1 MKNSNWNNAGPA
13 QFLLWDFLND
23 ALTRPIAW
31 NTLQPL
37 VFNGPFGG
45 SEFDYGMGPV
55 DPTKIYF
62 ALELEIQGDILGL
75 SAAQPYF
82 SLLDQ
87 AGGLLMDISNS
98 IPIWNNVAIQYM
110 NMDIVRRNLWFCA
123 INAIAASSGMK
134 FIGYR
139 LSIV

>member
-1 MKNSNWNNAGPA
+1 MKNVNWNNASTA
-13 QFLLWDFLND
+13 QILLWDFLND

-37 VFNGPFGG
+37 VYIGPISG
-45 SEFDYGMGPV
+45 SEFDFGMGPI
-55 DPTKIYF
+55 DATKIYL
-62 ALELEIQGDILGL
+62 ALELEIEGDILGL
-75 SAAQPYF
+75 TAQQSFFELADP
-82 SLLDQ
+82 
-87 AGGLLMDISNS
+87 AGMPLMNISNQ

-110 NMDIVRRNLWFCA
+110 PCDIVRKNLWFCMIDSQA
-123 INAIAASSGMK
+123 PIASMK